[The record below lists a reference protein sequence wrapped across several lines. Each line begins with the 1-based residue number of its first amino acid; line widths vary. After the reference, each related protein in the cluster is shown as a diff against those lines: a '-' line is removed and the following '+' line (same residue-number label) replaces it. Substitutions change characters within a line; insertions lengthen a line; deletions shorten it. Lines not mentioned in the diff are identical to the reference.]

1 MASTRAIKSAAL
13 ILISLFLL
21 FFGVKIAGFDEIIY
35 EFSKF
40 SFLVIAI
47 VFFAFVAN
55 LLVVALRLHKLLEFF
70 GISITYS
77 VAMKASI
84 QGHFASL
91 FFISLFGQVAGR
103 QAVLR
108 HYGTPA
114 IFVASLTAIERI
126 VLFIISSALGLL
138 GAAWI
143 LDYKEIGD
151 FLGRVSLF
159 EIGLVI
165 VLSFLASLWF
175 GRSHF
180 ESRLLAG
187 LMSDRTL
194 SKFLSIAAISFFA
207 QLFVLL
213 AFVAGAYGLNAEI
226 NFWSLLAAAAVTS
239 FAASLPISV
248 NGWGV
253 REIAAIFAFGHVG
266 MPASSALA
274 VSILVGLCST
284 AVVLAA
290 WPYAF
295 AEAKDNSSN
304 KQKINLER
312 KKVPIEKIASWGL
325 ITAASVLIFFQVYI
339 PLQEGIINFN
349 LADPFAIL
357 ALAAIAVHGI
367 FTRQAPVWKLDYFN
381 VCIVVMSILLF
392 LAFINGLRTIG
403 VTEWALVGR
412 LMGWLVLLGYLSI
425 GVIAV
430 SYLGRQGIWRVVE
443 TLVATAVVVILFHA
457 LMRWIAL
464 SGWYDIGSVS
474 LNFQGYSVNR
484 NALAFQLLTC
494 SVLFLAFASREKAL
508 HGSVALGWLRVPRDH
523 FLAAA
528 HGIVLAGLVF
538 TASRAGIVTGLV
550 VFVLAGITGFVDRK
564 LLFRSAIYAATVWGF
579 FVFALPLGTQVING
593 MTPGIQMMTSSG
605 VAESGSGRSHAR
617 SAAQSPFSDEAS
629 NQERWETLRRGIEL
643 WRESPLV
650 GQGLGVFIEKSTEWS
665 REPIVIHST
674 PVWILA
680 EFGLVGA
687 IILTA
692 IFSWLVFRSIKIG
705 FADPGIRAMI
715 MLFGVFL
722 IFGLVHE
729 IFYQRI
735 FWLALGICL
744 ALPIQGRLRNLGMK
758 I

>member
-1 MASTRAIKSAAL
+1 MSKIIKFYSIF
-13 ILISLFLL
+13 ILSLLMLFLGIQISGL
-21 FFGVKIAGFDEIIY
+21 EQLML
-35 EFSKF
+35 EFSRF
-40 SFLVIAI
+40 TLLTIVA
-47 VFFAFVAN
+47 VFFCFSIN
-55 LLVVALRLHKLLEFF
+55 LFIVALRLYKILQFF
-70 GISITYS
+70 AIPIPYS
-77 VAMKASI
+77 VSMKASI

-91 FFISLFGQVAGR
+91 FFTSLFGQVAGR
-103 QAVLR
+103 QSVLR
-108 HYGTPA
+108 HHGTPA

-126 VLFIISSALGLL
+126 VLFLVSGILGLL

-143 LDYKEIGD
+143 FDNKEIGN
-151 FLGRVSLF
+151 FLVRVSLF
-159 EIGLVI
+159 EIALVI

-180 ESRLLAG
+180 ESRLFAG
-187 LMSDRTL
+187 LL
-194 SKFLSIAAISFFA
+194 SVRMMNKFLRVAAISFFA
-207 QLFVLL
+207 QMFVLL

-226 NFWSLLAAAAVTS
+226 GFWNLLAAAAVTS

-253 REIAAIFAFGHVG
+253 REITAMFAFGQIG

-295 AEAKDNSSN
+295 SEVKNGSFN
-304 KQKINLER
+304 KEQIYLEGNKIT
-312 KKVPIEKIASWGL
+312 IEKIASWG
-325 ITAASVLIFFQVYI
+325 IVTAASVLVFFQFYI
-339 PLQEGIINFN
+339 PLREGNINLN

-357 ALAAIAVHGI
+357 ALSAVVVHGV
-367 FTRQAPVWKLDYFN
+367 FTRQVPEWKIEYCNIIIF
-381 VCIVVMSILLF
+381 VIGVLLF
-392 LAFINGLRTIG
+392 VAFINGFKTIG
-403 VTEWALVGR
+403 FTQWALVGR

-457 LMRWIAL
+457 LMRWITI
-464 SGWYDIGSVS
+464 SGWYEIGSIN
-474 LNFQGYSVNR
+474 LNFEAYSANR
-484 NALAFQLLTC
+484 NAFAFQLLTC
-494 SVLFLAFASREKAL
+494 SVLLLAFASRKKAL
-508 HGSVALGWLRVPRDH
+508 HGIVALGRLQLPRDH

-528 HGIVLAGLVF
+528 HGVILAGLVF
-538 TASRAGIVTGLV
+538 TASRAGIVTGLI
-550 VFVLAGITGFVDRK
+550 VFVLAGIGGFVDRR

-579 FVFALPLGTQVING
+579 FVFALPLATHVV
-593 MTPGIQMMTSSG
+593 TSSG
-605 VAESGSGRSHAR
+605 VTERGPVQ
-617 SAAQSPFSDEAS
+617 SAGQTQSPFSDAAS

-643 WRESPLV
+643 WRESPLF
-650 GQGLGVFIEKSTEWS
+650 GQGLGVFIEKSSEWS

-680 EFGLVGA
+680 EFGFLGA
-687 IILTA
+687 IIFFG
-692 IFSWLVFRSIKIG
+692 IFCWLVFRSIKIG
-705 FADPGIRAMI
+705 FVDPGIRAMI

-744 ALPIQGRLRNLGMK
+744 ALPIQSRLRNYGVNS
-758 I
+758 